1 MINLFLMHNKTFECT
16 STFKKKNRKIKKF
29 QLFSQWPHVQQE
41 CMQQLKLKL
50 ELYWNYI
57 GEVFSNVCNK
67 HNKERQTNKQS
78 AFIL

>member
-1 MINLFLMHNKTFECT
+1 MKHNRNIECT